1 LLRQGRLGGNGLR
14 ATPIPIRTYSKCM
27 TGKLDSRTMF
37 TSSNTATGGSFTEP
51 AVGNKFYRV
60 FLIEW
65 A

>member
-1 LLRQGRLGGNGLR
+1 
-14 ATPIPIRTYSKCM
+14 M